1 VLGVALYAT
10 SILFA
15 WFLVVV
21 IAYHTTLLLAVIA
34 DSRRLPRTRDFT
46 VARRVPRP
54 LALGAEQ
61 AITLTV
67 QNPAAAGMLAEVAD
81 HAPFELGASPRVV
94 AGAFTP
100 DGSLVVTY
108 HVRSPHRGA
117 YSFGPVDC
125 RCHRRYGLLARQVRM
140 DAAEPAAVYPSVL
153 PIREYE
159 LRLRRGLRPST
170 GFRRA
175 KPPGATSAFAG
186 LRDYVSG
193 DEMRRISWKATA
205 RLDKPVTTVVEAE
218 KGQQALI
225 AIDCARLMTAPA
237 GMLTKLDHAV
247 NAALLLAWVAQSQG
261 DRVGLLT
268 FSDGVRRYLSPQRG
282 AVQVSRI
289 SQVLYSVEAEFSE
302 ADFGAAFAFGA
313 ARLNRR
319 SLVVVLTD
327 VLDPEAS
334 SELVQSA
341 LRLSTRH
348 LVLIVA
354 MADPG
359 VLAARDAPIA
369 SSARAYEWAAAEEL
383 MAARRRSFEILRR
396 GGVMGL
402 DVPAGELSPSLLER
416 YLELKE
422 RALL

>member
-1 VLGVALYAT
+1 
-10 SILFA
+10 
-15 WFLVVV
+15 
-21 IAYHTTLLLAVIA
+21 
-34 DSRRLPRTRDFT
+34 
-46 VARRVPRP
+46 
-54 LALGAEQ
+54 
-61 AITLTV
+61 
-67 QNPAAAGMLAEVAD
+67 
-81 HAPFELGASPRVV
+81 
-94 AGAFTP
+94 
-100 DGSLVVTY
+100 
-108 HVRSPHRGA
+108 
-117 YSFGPVDC
+117 
-125 RCHRRYGLLARQVRM
+125 
-140 DAAEPAAVYPSVL
+140 
-153 PIREYE
+153 
-159 LRLRRGLRPST
+159 
-170 GFRRA
+170 
-175 KPPGATSAFAG
+175 
-186 LRDYVSG
+186 
-193 DEMRRISWKATA
+193 MRRISWKATA

-268 FSDGVRRYLSPQRG
+268 FSDGVRSYLSPQRG

-402 DVPAGELSPSLLER
+402 DVPAGELSPSLVER